1 MEAEARYTL
10 VGAGAVI
17 LVSALVATLLWFNN
31 FAARDA
37 FTAYTVYFENQRI
50 DGLQIDSEVDMRGVS
65 VGRVVSFALADY
77 QAGNMLINRVMVEIS
92 LDSSIP
98 VFTNTV
104 AIITRNLVTGIAQ
117 ISLVTPNTE
126 GAQVLASTPGEP
138 NPVIAEGRS
147 DLDEIAGKVER
158 LGDMAGEIMGNLS
171 RLLSADNREA
181 LTTLIRNLGELTGN
195 LNQRMTRLD
204 DVLVSIEAA
213 TGSINRAGTD
223 VSTLAEDVG
232 GQVEFL
238 VGDVRDTISEAE
250 QAMRSISTAML
261 SLQTQGETLT
271 TQLDRTGAVLSD
283 QMSAAVTELRRSLES
298 AELTL
303 QRLQDPRSAVLGV
316 SPARLGPGENQ

>member
-1 MEAEARYTL
+1 MEAEARYTI

-31 FAARDA
+31 FASRDA
-37 FTAYTVYFENQRI
+37 FTPYTVYFENQRI

-204 DVLVSIEAA
+204 NVLVSIEAA

-283 QMSAAVTELRRSLES
+283 QMAAAVTELRRSLES